1 MTSFHGNWHFSW
13 SHVIC
18 CSFLTSGHKYQLHRY
33 VREGLILWAY
43 LFLRTWTTVAAPLS
57 QMNMKGQLHPLRT
70 QFQANQAIINKL
82 SN

>member
-1 MTSFHGNWHFSW
+1 MHIDRSFVHQLLFF
-13 SHVIC
+13 
-18 CSFLTSGHKYQLHRY
+18 SFLWSYTLLTTY
-33 VREGLILWAY
+33 VREGLIKGAY